1 MLNDQTTAQVAVSV
15 AKEVYSDA
23 VGPVMREFGKIG
35 VNAAKVVHLVLFP
48 LQYGAK
54 FQDRLAQRLQE
65 ALERVPS
72 ARRMAPRESIA
83 LPVGERLR
91 YEDEGIN
98 PIADLYINLLARAMD
113 KERVG
118 EAHPAFLSII
128 GQLAPDELLVLRQL
142 EEQEY
147 RVFVRLGPGE
157 PALLFPDACAKLDGS
172 GFWISHA
179 EKLRHA
185 AVRPEELA
193 QPLLFLTFFGHLQS
207 LGLTEYTNI
216 PKQALDNISSPGF
229 EYHCIK
235 LTDFGRLF
243 LSACVLE
250 SSKVVESQCN
260 QGSFTQD
267 G

>member
-1 MLNDQTTAQVAVSV
+1 M
-15 AKEVYSDA
+15 
-23 VGPVMREFGKIG
+23 F
-35 VNAAKVVHLVLFP
+35 F
-48 LQYGAK
+48 
-54 FQDRLAQRLQE
+54 
-65 ALERVPS
+65 
-72 ARRMAPRESIA
+72 
-83 LPVGERLR
+83 
-91 YEDEGIN
+91 
-98 PIADLYINLLARAMD
+98 
-113 KERVG
+113 
-118 EAHPAFLSII
+118 
-128 GQLAPDELLVLRQL
+128 
-142 EEQEY
+142 
-147 RVFVRLGPGE
+147 RLGPGE
-157 PALLFPDACAKLDGS
+157 PALLFPDACAKLDRS

-216 PKQALDNISSPGF
+216 PKQALDDISSPGF
-229 EYHCIK
+229 EYYCIK

-260 QGSFTQD
+260 QEGVTQD